1 MKPRLWF
8 YKGLWHCRGTS
19 MECIFMIKTGLGFT
33 PLEAYR
39 DWEAM

>member
-8 YKGLWHCRGTS
+8 YKGLWHCSSQRL
-19 MECIFMIKTGLGFT
+19 ECMRIGLGYT
-33 PLEAYR
+33 PEQAYR